1 MSSQLSLPPERPV
14 HFIGVG
20 GIGMSALAGI
30 LADRGYAVS
39 GSDPRQSDLSQ
50 GLRKRGARIF
60 RDQNKATVDAIR
72 SGVSCSPLVVISSA
86 IPVTNPELLAAKAA
100 GLEICHRAALL
111 AWLIAKQRSIAV
123 AGSHGFNRFLAAGS
137 HSEQTGNPHY
147 FDETIHCPP
156 PFLNST

>member
-1 MSSQLSLPPERPV
+1 M

-86 IPVTNPELLAAKAA
+86 IPATNP
-100 GLEICHRAALL
+100 
-111 AWLIAKQRSIAV
+111 
-123 AGSHGFNRFLAAGS
+123 
-137 HSEQTGNPHY
+137 
-147 FDETIHCPP
+147 
-156 PFLNST
+156 